1 MFDGLRWR
9 LTAWYVGVL
18 AVALAG
24 FAFGVYALLARS
36 LLAGADAGL
45 LAFVS
50 SAATSLAHDA
60 AEGQTPLDAARSTV
74 AELSQGHHRLAI
86 YDGEGRLLA
95 RTPAKHP
102 VDAVALRAAAPGEEA
117 VLVTVAEEEDDD
129 DFHRAA
135 LRRVRTADGAAYVIV
150 ASQSLEPAD
159 DDLESLRRTLYRAVP
174 IALAVAG
181 LGGYLLARQ
190 SLRPLAQAFR
200 IQRRFMSDASHELR
214 TPLATIQTAALVTLQ
229 NAARPAGEYRQAL
242 EIVASQSR
250 RLTRI
255 VDDMFT
261 LAHGDGREPALR
273 RTRFYLDETLAD
285 VARAASVLAAARGV
299 TVDARLPED
308 AEFTGDEDL
317 VRRLATNL
325 VDNAVR
331 HSPPGAAVRLEL
343 AREGGAYRIT
353 VADRGAGIPE
363 GARRRIFDRFFR
375 VDDGR
380 ARAAGEG
387 TGAGLGL
394 AIARFVAEAHG
405 GQLDLVRSGPDG
417 TTFAAVLPASPA

>member
-1 MFDGLRWR
+1 M
-9 LTAWYVGVL
+9 
-18 AVALAG
+18 
-24 FAFGVYALLARS
+24 
-36 LLAGADAGL
+36 
-45 LAFVS
+45 
-50 SAATSLAHDA
+50 
-60 AEGQTPLDAARSTV
+60 
-74 AELSQGHHRLAI
+74 AELSQGHQRLAL
-86 YDGEGRLLA
+86 YDDAGRLLA
-95 RTPAKHP
+95 RSPARHP
-102 VDAVALRAAAPGEEA
+102 VDGIALRAAGATEEA
-117 VLVTVAEEEDDD
+117 ALLTVAEEDDD
-129 DFHRAA
+129 DDRHRAA
-135 LRRVRTADGAAYVIV
+135 LRRVRIGGGATFVIV
-150 ASQSLEPAD
+150 ASQSLEAAD
-159 DDLESLRRTLYRAVP
+159 DDLESLRRTLLRAVP
-174 IALAVAG
+174 VALAVAG
-181 LGGYLLARQ
+181 LGGFLLARQ

-200 IQRRFMSDASHELR
+200 LQRRFMSDASHELR
-214 TPLATIQTAALVTLQ
+214 TPLATIQTAALVSLQ
-229 NAARPAGEYRQAL
+229 NDARPAGEYRQAL
-242 EIVASQSR
+242 EIVVGQSR

-273 RTRFYLDETLAD
+273 RTRFYLDELLAD

-299 TVDARLPED
+299 TVDAQLSAD

-331 HSPPGAAVRLEL
+331 HSPLGAPVRLEL
-343 AREGGAYRIT
+343 AREGGGYRIT

-363 GARRRIFDRFFR
+363 SARARIFDRFFR

-417 TTFAAVLPASPA
+417 TTFAAVLPTVSA

>member
-18 AVALAG
+18 AIALAG
-24 FAFGVYALLARS
+24 FAGGAYALLART

-50 SAATSLAHDA
+50 TAVTSLEHDA
-60 AEGQTPLDAARSTV
+60 AEGQTPADAARSTV
-74 AELSQGHHRLAI
+74 TELSQGHQRLAL

-95 RTPAKHP
+95 RSPAKHP
-102 VDAVALRAAAPGEEA
+102 IDAVALRAAAAAEEP
-117 VLVTVAEEEDDD
+117 VLVTVAEEKDDD
-129 DFHRAA
+129 DRHRAA
-135 LRRVRTADGAAYVIV
+135 LRRVRMPDGTTYVVV
-150 ASQSLEPAD
+150 ASLSLEDAD
-159 DDLESLRRTLYRAVP
+159 DELEALRRTLLRAVP

-200 IQRRFMSDASHELR
+200 LQRRFMSDASHELR
-214 TPLATIQTAALVTLQ
+214 TPLATIQTAALVSLQ
-229 NAARPAGEYRQAL
+229 NDARPAGEYRQAL
-242 EIVASQSR
+242 EIVAGQSR

-273 RTRFYLDETLAD
+273 RTRFYLDELLTD
-285 VARAASVLAAARGV
+285 VAQAASVLASARGV
-299 TVDARLPED
+299 TVDAHLPAD

-331 HSPPGAAVRLEL
+331 HSPAGAPVRLEL
-343 AREGGAYRIT
+343 AREGGSYRIT
-353 VADRGAGIPE
+353 VSDRGPGVPE
-363 GARRRIFDRFFR
+363 SARARIFDRFFR

-394 AIARFVAEAHG
+394 AIARYIAEAHG
-405 GQLDLVRSGPDG
+405 GQLDLVRSGPEG
-417 TTFAAVLPASPA
+417 ASFAAVLPVSPA

>member
-1 MFDGLRWR
+1 MFEGLRWR

-18 AVALAG
+18 AIALAG
-24 FAFGVYALLARS
+24 FAVGAYALLARN
-36 LLAGADAGL
+36 LFAAADAGL
-45 LAFVS
+45 LAFVET
-50 SAATSLAHDA
+50 AATSLAHDA

-74 AELSQGHHRLAI
+74 AELSQGHLRLAL
-86 YDGEGRLLA
+86 YDGSGRLLA

-102 VDAVALRAAAPGEEA
+102 VDGAALRAVAPDDEPA
-117 VLVTVAEEEDDD
+117 LVTVAEEEEDDD
-129 DFHRAA
+129 RHRAA
-135 LRRVRTADGAAYVIV
+135 LRRVRIGDAAYVIV

-159 DDLESLRRTLYRAVP
+159 DDLESLGRTLLRAGP

-200 IQRRFMSDASHELR
+200 MQRRFMSDAAHELR
-214 TPLATIQTAALVTLQ
+214 TPLATIQTAALVSLQ
-229 NAARPAGEYRQAL
+229 DPARPAGEQRQAL
-242 EIVASQSR
+242 EIVANQSR

-255 VDDMFT
+255 VEDMFT

-273 RTRFYLDETLAD
+273 RTRFYLDELLAD
-285 VARAASVLAAARGV
+285 VARSASVLAAARGV
-299 TVDARLPED
+299 TVDAALPAD

-325 VDNAVR
+325 LDNAVR
-331 HSPPGAAVRLEL
+331 HSPARAPVKLGL

-353 VADRGAGIPE
+353 VADRGPGIPE
-363 GARRRIFDRFFR
+363 SARARIFDRFFR

-405 GQLDLVRSGPDG
+405 GRLDLVRSGPDG
-417 TTFAAVLPASPA
+417 TVFAAVLPVSPA

>member
-18 AVALAG
+18 AVALGG
-24 FAFGVYALLARS
+24 FAVGAYALLARN
-36 LLAGADAGL
+36 LLASADAGL
-45 LAFVS
+45 LAFVDT
-50 SAATSLAHDA
+50 AATSLEHDA

-74 AELSQGHHRLAI
+74 AELSQGHQRLAL
-86 YDGEGRLLA
+86 YDGAGRLLA
-95 RTPAKHP
+95 RTAAKHP
-102 VDAVALRAAAPGEEA
+102 VDGIALGAAAPAEEA
-117 VLVTVAEEEDDD
+117 VLVTVAEEDDD
-129 DFHRAA
+129 DDRHRVA
-135 LRRVRTADGAAYVIV
+135 LRRVRIEGGATFVIV
-150 ASQSLEPAD
+150 ASRSLEPAD
-159 DDLESLRRTLYRAVP
+159 DDLESLRRTLLRAVP

-200 IQRRFMSDASHELR
+200 LQRRFMSDASHELR
-214 TPLATIQTAALVTLQ
+214 TPLATIQTAALVSLQ
-229 NAARPAGEYRQAL
+229 SDARPAGEYRQAL
-242 EIVASQSR
+242 EIVAGQSR

-261 LAHGDGREPALR
+261 LAHGDGREPELR
-273 RTRFYLDETLAD
+273 RARFYLDELLAD
-285 VARAASVLAAARGV
+285 VARSASVLASARGV
-299 TVDARLPED
+299 TVDTQLPPD

-331 HSPPGAAVRLEL
+331 HSPAGAPVRLEL
-343 AREGGAYRIT
+343 ARDGGSYRIT

-363 GARRRIFDRFFR
+363 SARTRIFDRFFR
-375 VDDGR
+375 ADDGR
-380 ARAAGEG
+380 ARAGGEG

-394 AIARFVAEAHG
+394 AIARFVAESHG

-417 TTFAAVLPASPA
+417 TTFAAVLPVGPA